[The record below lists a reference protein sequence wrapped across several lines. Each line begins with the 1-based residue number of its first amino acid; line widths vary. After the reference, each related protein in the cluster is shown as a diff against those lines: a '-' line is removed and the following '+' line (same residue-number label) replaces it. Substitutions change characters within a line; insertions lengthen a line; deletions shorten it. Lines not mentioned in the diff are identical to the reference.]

1 MSREKKIQTTATDSE
16 YLRGQ
21 RECGRYSRVSP
32 RTVSEYQR
40 RGIFPYIKIGK
51 KCVLFKKSAID
62 AALAK
67 FEVAAIG

>member
-1 MSREKKIQTTATDSE
+1 MSRKTKDQTAAAESE

>member
-1 MSREKKIQTTATDSE
+1 MSRAKKIQTTAADSE

-21 RECGRYSRVSP
+21 RECGGYARVSP

-40 RGIFPYIKIGK
+40 RGIFPFIKIGK

>member
-1 MSREKKIQTTATDSE
+1 MRKSTNQSAATDSD

-21 RECGRYSRVSP
+21 RECGRYARVSP

-40 RGIFPYIKIGK
+40 LGIFPYIKIGK

-62 AALAK
+62 AALAR
-67 FEVAAIG
+67 FEVRAVQA